1 MNWGAVKVTESAGHQ
16 RNSSNEDGDGLE
28 GEPVAQITVAAR
40 PDKLRLV
47 RSVVTEAA
55 VVCGCGEKCVHE
67 IVIAVDEACQ
77 NVIRHAYHGD
87 PDQEILIDIRRE
99 GDRIAFNIIDYA
111 APVDVSKIK
120 PRSLDD
126 LRPGGLGTH
135 FISECMDDARFR
147 SPPKGAGNRLWMI
160 KQIK

>member
-1 MNWGAVKVTESAGHQ
+1 MAESAEHRSGDAGG
-16 RNSSNEDGDGLE
+16 DGDVLD
-28 GEPVAQITVAAR
+28 GEPVVQITVASR

-55 VVCGCGEKCVHE
+55 MAVGCGEACIHD

-77 NVIRHAYHGD
+77 NVIRHAYGGD
-87 PDQEILIDIRRE
+87 PEQEILIDIRRE

-111 APVDVSKIK
+111 PPVDVSQVK

-147 SPPKGAGNRLWMI
+147 RPPRG
-160 KQIK
+160 

>member
-1 MNWGAVKVTESAGHQ
+1 MAESAGHQ
-16 RNSSNEDGDGLE
+16 QHSLTGGSEIIEGD
-28 GEPVAQITVAAR
+28 PVVQITIASR

-55 VVCGCGEKCVHE
+55 VACGCGEKCIHD

-77 NVIRHAYHGD
+77 NVIRHAYDGD

-99 GDRIAFNIIDYA
+99 GDRLAFNIIDYA

-126 LRPGGLGTH
+126 VRPGGLGTH
-135 FISECMDDARFR
+135 FIAECMDDAQFR

-160 KQIK
+160 KQIE

>member
-1 MNWGAVKVTESAGHQ
+1 MAESAEHHRGG
-16 RNSSNEDGDGLE
+16 SDEGSDGLE
-28 GEPVAQITVAAR
+28 GEPVVQITVASR

-55 VVCGCGEKCVHE
+55 VACGCSDKCIHD

-77 NVIRHAYHGD
+77 NVIRHAYYGD

-111 APVDVSKIK
+111 EPVDVSRVK
-120 PRSLDD
+120 PRSLEE

-147 SPPKGAGNRLWMI
+147 TPPEGAGNRLWMI
-160 KQIK
+160 KKIK

>member
-1 MNWGAVKVTESAGHQ
+1 MAESAEHRQHPSG
-16 RNSSNEDGDGLE
+16 EDGDGLE
-28 GEPVAQITVAAR
+28 GEPVVQITVASR

-55 VVCGCGEKCVHE
+55 VACGCGETCIHE

-77 NVIRHAYHGD
+77 NVIRHAYGGD
-87 PDQEILIDIRRE
+87 PDKEILIDVRRE

-111 APVDVSKIK
+111 APVDVSKVK
-120 PRSLDD
+120 PRSLDE

-135 FISECMDDARFR
+135 FIAECMDDARFR

-160 KQIK
+160 KKIK

>member
-1 MNWGAVKVTESAGHQ
+1 MAESAEHRQHQ
-16 RNSSNEDGDGLE
+16 SGKDGGDLE
-28 GEPVAQITVAAR
+28 GEPVVQITIASR

-55 VVCGCGEKCVHE
+55 VACGCGETCIHE

-77 NVIRHAYHGD
+77 NVIRHAYGGD
-87 PDQEILIDIRRE
+87 PDKEILIDVRKE

-111 APVDVSKIK
+111 APVDVSKVK
-120 PRSLDD
+120 PRSLEE

-135 FISECMDDARFR
+135 FIAECMDDARFR
-147 SPPKGAGNRLWMI
+147 PPPKGAGNRLWMI
-160 KQIK
+160 KKIK